1 MIDGRN
7 AFDEPVRNNLIAY
20 DSIQKIATHK
30 GDDYIT
36 ACLLDYNYFKRYY
49 KMITIDLSKQQA
61 VDAYSKAVQ
70 QIKFTG
76 NLN

>member
-30 GDDYIT
+30 GEIT
-36 ACLLDYNYFKRYY
+36 
-49 KMITIDLSKQQA
+49 
-61 VDAYSKAVQ
+61 
-70 QIKFTG
+70 
-76 NLN
+76 